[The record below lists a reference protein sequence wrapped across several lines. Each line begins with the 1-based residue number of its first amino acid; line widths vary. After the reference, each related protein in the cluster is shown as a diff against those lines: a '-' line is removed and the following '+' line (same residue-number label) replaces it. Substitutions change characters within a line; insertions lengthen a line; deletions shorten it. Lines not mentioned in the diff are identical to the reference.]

1 MAKGLITDF
10 RVEAATNGYTLKYC
24 VKTKTPVAGQTY
36 SNTDYKDVSLV
47 FSADDVD
54 GLIGAIKK
62 LCGVIED
69 DAEEEAGSDAI
80 FAKEEK
86 E

>member
-47 FSADDVD
+47 FSATDVD
-54 GLIGAIKK
+54 GLLKAIKK

-69 DAEEEAGSDAI
+69 DAEEEAGADNI
-80 FAKEEK
+80 VFAKEEK
-86 E
+86 